1 MESPIIRLAQK
12 FIGGFLDDGTEK
24 SECTFWP
31 TQYNLTAPL
40 KNKYK
45 TIVKDAETW
54 NQITAIWFLPPNFLA
69 AKTEKQ
75 VY

>member
-45 TIVKDAETW
+45 TIVKEQRCRNVEPDHCDLVLTSE
-54 NQITAIWFLPPNFLA
+54 FLGS
-69 AKTEKQ
+69 Q
-75 VY
+75 D